1 MTMQTLKP
9 MCRVR
14 RKVARPK
21 VAKEKARERA
31 RVALKP
37 LKLLLPLLLRRT
49 KWTSLVM
56 IPRLTPLPPK
66 P

>member
-1 MTMQTLKP
+1 MY
-9 MCRVR
+9 RVR
-14 RKVARPK
+14 RKVARLK
-21 VAKEKARERA
+21 AAKEKARARA

-37 LKLLLPLLLRRT
+37 LLPLLLRRT

-56 IPRLTPLPPK
+56 IPRLMPLPPK